1 MNRLLLAGLLAG
13 MSFAAA
19 AQSQPEAPQQP
30 QSNAI
35 GTAIQPVVQDELQS
49 EIPTRDVRDHSCLRE
64 TGSLVNT
71 AQNQKTL
78 REARRRNDIN
88 GTVEVKCAAY
98 GGAYTQQDIR
108 RTGATDLSEA
118 LRLLDPSIH

>member
-19 AQSQPEAPQQP
+19 AQSQSVASQP
-30 QSNAI
+30 TSNAI
-35 GTAIQPVVQDELQS
+35 GTAVQPVVQDEMQS

-64 TGSLVNT
+64 TGSLIST
-71 AQNQKTL
+71 AQNQQTL
-78 REARRRNDIN
+78 RDARRNNPN
-88 GTVEVKCAAY
+88 GTVEVKCAGY
-98 GGAYTQQDIR
+98 GSAYTQQDIR
-108 RTGATDLSEA
+108 RTGAADLSEA

>member
-19 AQSQPEAPQQP
+19 GQSQPQPQPQ

-35 GTAIQPVVQDELQS
+35 GTAVQPVVQDELQS

-64 TGSLVNT
+64 TGSLIAT
-71 AQNQKTL
+71 AQNQHTL
-78 REARRRNDIN
+78 RDARRNNPN

-118 LRLLDPSIH
+118 LRQLDPSIH

>member
-19 AQSQPEAPQQP
+19 AQSQPQSNASA

-35 GTAIQPVVQDELQS
+35 GTAVQPVVQDELAS

-64 TGSLVNT
+64 TGSLVAT
-71 AQNQKTL
+71 AQNQHTL
-78 REARRRNDIN
+78 RDARRTNPN

>member
-13 MSFAAA
+13 MSFAAT
-19 AQSQPEAPQQP
+19 AQSQPQSQP
-30 QSNAI
+30 RSNAI
-35 GTAIQPVVQDELQS
+35 GTAVQPVVQDELAS

-64 TGSLVNT
+64 TGSLIAT
-71 AQNQKTL
+71 AQNQHTL
-78 REARRRNDIN
+78 RDARRTNPN

-118 LRLLDPSIH
+118 LRQLDPSIH

>member
-19 AQSQPEAPQQP
+19 AQSQPASSPS

-35 GTAIQPVVQDELQS
+35 GTAVQPVVQDEMQS

-64 TGSLVNT
+64 TGSLIAT
-71 AQNQKTL
+71 AQNQHTL
-78 REARRRNDIN
+78 RDARRTNPN
-88 GTVEVKCAAY
+88 GTVEVKCAGY